1 MGIYFTDK
9 FSLLH
14 FANGIVAYFW
24 GIPIL
29 VWFILNILYEW
40 VENSSLGIK
49 IINKIKI
56 WPGGKHKADTLVN
69 RIGDQ
74 LYCLVGW
81 IVAWYIGQL

>member
-69 RIGDQ
+69 SIGDQ

>member
-24 GIPIL
+24 GITIL
-29 VWFILNILYEW
+29 VWFILNVLYEW

-69 RIGDQ
+69 SIGDQ